1 MLRVGVLAGVTK
13 IRGKLGKKEWKKI
26 ITKCGAGC
34 GGAGG
39 RHKNKAKIR
48 EKERKKIIKRCG
60 AGCGGAGGDSSV
72 DAADATRS

>member
-1 MLRVGVLAGVTK
+1 VGVLAGVTK

-39 RHKNKAKIR
+39 
-48 EKERKKIIKRCG
+48 
-60 AGCGGAGGDSSV
+60 DSSV